1 VLLPGKSQKQ
11 RRYFRYA
18 QERWIPIDGTAW
30 LQELRARLPAG
41 LSVRVRAQDA
51 LPDPRSMMLS
61 LPLYRG
67 AVRGGSVEIGLTIQA
82 GQLALAEF
90 NIAKGTP

>member
-1 VLLPGKSQKQ
+1 
-11 RRYFRYA
+11 
-18 QERWIPIDGTAW
+18 
-30 LQELRARLPAG
+30 
-41 LSVRVRAQDA
+41 VRAQDA

-82 GQLALAEF
+82 GQLALAGF